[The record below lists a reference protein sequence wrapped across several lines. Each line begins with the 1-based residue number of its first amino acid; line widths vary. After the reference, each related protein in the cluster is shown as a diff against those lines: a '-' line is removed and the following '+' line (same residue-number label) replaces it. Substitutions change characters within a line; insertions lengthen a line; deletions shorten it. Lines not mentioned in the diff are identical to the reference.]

1 MKARRKTRC
10 QYTAGLLQPIPE
22 SANPPGAHLEANKGD
37 LHGEDGSQAVD
48 CAIGYVDPVGEAPGE
63 HQHQDVQGD
72 EVDQE
77 DVAAPRG
84 DLPGHKADTHPQV
97 PGLNSCTAEVKHRN
111 LAFLGSQAGFSPGSN
126 TSWDLLY
133 LRASCTSQLPET
145 RIFQHY

>member
-1 MKARRKTRC
+1 MPARCCSVRTHP
-10 QYTAGLLQPIPE
+10 Q

-77 DVAAPRG
+77 DVATPRG
-84 DLPGHKADTHPQV
+84 DLPGHKPDTQPQA
-97 PGLNSCTAEVKHRN
+97 PGLNSCRAEVKHRG
-111 LAFLGSQAGFSPGSN
+111 LAFLGSQAEFSHGSN
-126 TSWDLLY
+126 TSQDLLY
-133 LRASCTSQLPET
+133 LRASSTPQLSET
-145 RIFQHY
+145 WIFQRY